1 VTFAR
6 LSENA
11 VQLMGRLPSAVIE
24 WLGRVPTTNLRVM
37 VSLVLAI
44 GTGVRVL
51 IVWTAPPWE
60 WLAFLGAMMSL
71 DVAQF
76 GTKRLTDSDYV
87 KAKQAPQTGD

>member
-1 VTFAR
+1 VR
-6 LSENA
+6 LSEASRRA
-11 VQLMGRLPSAVIE
+11 VSVMGRFPYAVIE
-24 WLGRVPTTNLRVM
+24 WLGQVPTTNLRVI
-37 VSLVLAI
+37 VSLVLAVA
-44 GTGVRVL
+44 TGVRVL

-87 KAKQAPQTGD
+87 KAKQVPQTGD